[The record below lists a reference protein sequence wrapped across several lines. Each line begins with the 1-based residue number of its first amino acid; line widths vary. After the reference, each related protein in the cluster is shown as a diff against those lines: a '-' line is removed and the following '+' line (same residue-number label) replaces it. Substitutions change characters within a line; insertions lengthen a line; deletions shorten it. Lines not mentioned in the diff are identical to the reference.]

1 MRGEEVKIDLKLPRN
16 WNDCSLFQL
25 RAIADILVG
34 CAMRQSRYRQFS
46 IDDVKIAC
54 FIRLSGI
61 EIIKG
66 VDASLPVEEQCY
78 LCRLLPYTLDDEH
91 RWHGLYPRWQLFR
104 RWVRKCF
111 GKEAVTFP
119 LYLWQIQSWLTPQKH
134 GRRTLPGKLDWLDTT
149 NGNQLLAFPFPS
161 VRCRKGRVGGSIVF
175 HGPNLFMDGFTW
187 QRYRFCQDYM
197 EAVRMAEN
205 RLVQLTQ
212 QYAVLLR
219 RRPHDRADRKK
230 QGQATRTLIQ
240 QSEYVQKMH
249 AHFLAT
255 IFIRKVRYA
264 DAESG
269 RRKRDFQYQAGQSVA
284 NMKYF
289 LSFSQKDWQ
298 LVALW
303 WQGMMHWLS
312 TQYPKVFKTSKVEN
326 KKPVNPMEVYTRT
339 TATLEK
345 YLHTTAAA
353 LDNEPYTTVLQQL
366 NDIMVRNEEFERIN
380 REMKK

>member
-16 WNDCSLFQL
+16 WNDCSLLQL

-34 CAMRQSRYRQFS
+34 CALRQSRYRQFS

-66 VDASLPVEEQCY
+66 VDATLPVEEQFY
-78 LCRLLPYTLDDEH
+78 LCRMLPYSLDDEH
-91 RWHGLYPRWQLFR
+91 RWHGFYPRWQLFR

-149 NGNQLLAFPFPS
+149 NGNQLLIFPFS
-161 VRCRKGRVGGSIVF
+161 ELRRRKGGVGWKVVF
-175 HGPNLFMDGFTW
+175 HGPAPFMDGFTW

-197 EAVRMAEN
+197 EAVRIAEN

-212 QYAVLLR
+212 QTTPLLR
-219 RRPHDRADRKK
+219 RKAHSRADRRK
-230 QGQATRTLIQ
+230 QWQATRTLIQ
-240 QSEYVQKMH
+240 QHEYVQKMH

-255 IFIRKVRYA
+255 LFVRKVHYI

-269 RRKRDFQYQAGQSVA
+269 QRKYDFHYQSGQSIT
-284 NMKYF
+284 NMKFF
-289 LSFSQKDWQ
+289 LSLSQQDWQ
-298 LVALW
+298 LVVLW

-366 NDIMVRNEEFERIN
+366 NDIMVRNEEYERIN

>member
-16 WNDCSLFQL
+16 WNDCSLSQL

-34 CAMRQSRYRQFS
+34 CALRQSRYRQFS

-54 FIRLSGI
+54 FIRLTGI

-66 VDASLPVEEQCY
+66 VDATLPVEEQFY
-78 LCRLLPYTLDDEH
+78 LCRLLPYTLDDER

-104 RWVRKCF
+104 RWVRKCL
-111 GKEAVTFP
+111 GKKSVTFP

-149 NGNQLLAFPFPS
+149 NGNQLLIFPFPEL
-161 VRCRKGRVGGSIVF
+161 RCRKGRVGRRVAF
-175 HGPNLFMDGFTW
+175 HGPAPFMDGFTW

-197 EAVRMAEN
+197 EAVRIVEN

-212 QYAVLLR
+212 QTTTLLR
-219 RRPHDRADRKK
+219 RKAHNRADRKK
-230 QGQATRTLIQ
+230 QWQATRTLIQ
-240 QSEYVQKMH
+240 QNEYVQKMH

-255 IFIRKVRYA
+255 LFVRKVHYV

-269 RRKRDFQYQAGQSVA
+269 QRKYDFHYQSGQSLA
-284 NMKYF
+284 NMKFF
-289 LSFSQKDWQ
+289 LSLSQEDWQ
-298 LVALW
+298 LVVLW

-326 KKPVNPMEVYTRT
+326 RKPVNPMEVYTRT

-366 NDIMVRNEEFERIN
+366 NDIMVRNEEYERIN
-380 REMKK
+380 REIKK